1 MLRVR
6 GTSRVLA
13 VLGDPVRHSI
23 SPEMHNAAIAGLGLN
38 AVYVALRVPRETL
51 GAALETCAALGLAG
65 NLTVPLK
72 EAAADRIAHVTDLAR
87 GVGAINTFWP
97 EHDGL
102 HGDNTDIPGLTAV
115 LSALDAP
122 GPWLLCGTG
131 GSARAVAAVAG
142 AQATRLLVRSRDVG
156 RATAFCAWTR
166 TLPQAPDALPD
177 DGTTAG
183 TVINATPLGLEAAD
197 PHPVP
202 AGRLAGTRVALD
214 LVYRPGETEW
224 VRDCRARGL
233 TAVDGRELL
242 LAQGALAFER
252 FFPGRRAPREIM
264 RAAIRRALS
273 G

>member
-23 SPEMHNAAIAGLGLN
+23 SPEMHNAAIAALGLN
-38 AVYVALRVPRETL
+38 AVYVALHVPRPALPAT
-51 GAALETCAALGLAG
+51 LETCAALGIAG

-72 EAAADRIAHVTDLAR
+72 AAGAAFVPGLSDLAR
-87 GVGAINTFWP
+87 ALGAINTFWV
-97 EHDGL
+97 ENGVL
-102 HGDNTDIPGLTAV
+102 HGDNTDVPGLAHV
-115 LSALDAP
+115 LAALEAP

-142 AQATRLLVRSRDVG
+142 SSGTPLLVRSRTAPQ
-156 RATAFCAWTR
+156 ATAFCEWAR
-166 TLPQAPDALPD
+166 TLPAPPEARPD
-177 DGTTAG
+177 DGSTVE
-183 TVINATPLGLEAAD
+183 TVINATPLGLDSAD
-197 PHPVP
+197 PPPVP
-202 AGRLAGTRVALD
+202 RERLAGTRVALD
-214 LVYRPGETEW
+214 LVYRAGETAW

-233 TAVDGRELL
+233 TSMDGRELL
-242 LAQGALAFER
+242 LAQGAVAFER
-252 FFPGRRAPREIM
+252 FFPGQRAPREQM